1 MNPDEL
7 RKKLEDAGI
16 PIGESWGSAQE
27 GGVKS
32 PILERQKALLTQ
44 LEGLVE
50 QQIEVDM
57 QKASELHVAL
67 RKLQRGGGE

>member
-7 RKKLEDAGI
+7 RKKLDEAGI
-16 PIGESWGSAQE
+16 PVGEGWGATQ
-27 GGVKS
+27 GGEVKS
-32 PILERQKALLTQ
+32 PVVERQKALLTQ
-44 LEGLVE
+44 LAGLVE

-57 QKASELHVAL
+57 KKASELHVAL